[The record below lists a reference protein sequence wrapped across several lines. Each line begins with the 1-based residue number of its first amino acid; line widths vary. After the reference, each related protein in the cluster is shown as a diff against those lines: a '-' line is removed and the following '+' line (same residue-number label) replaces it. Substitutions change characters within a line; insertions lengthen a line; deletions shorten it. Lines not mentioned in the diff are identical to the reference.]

1 MTRSALLATVLLA
14 GSCATERH
22 VSRDIAYTANAVAS
36 TVGIVHAAVVRYV
49 PDATIPQT
57 LTPHE
62 RAAVILTPAV
72 VMLGIAVWNFV
83 EQWRAAAT
91 APDMGSAVDGGAP

>member
-1 MTRSALLATVLLA
+1 MRCALLATVLLA

-57 LTPHE
+57 LTPRE
-62 RAAVILTPAV
+62 RALVVFSPAI

-83 EQWRAAAT
+83 EQWRVASAT
-91 APDMGSAVDGGAP
+91 PDMGAPVDAGAP